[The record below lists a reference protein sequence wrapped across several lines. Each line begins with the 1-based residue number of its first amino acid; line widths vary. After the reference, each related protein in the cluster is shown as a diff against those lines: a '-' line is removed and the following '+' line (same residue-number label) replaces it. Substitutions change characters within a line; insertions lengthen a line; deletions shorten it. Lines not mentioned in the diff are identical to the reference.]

1 MRLRND
7 DLLYFAEFVADPTLD
22 YGRQAEGAPDLAPLS
37 HDRCSAQQESILST
51 LHLTDPGASARTA
64 SYDIREFVY

>member
-1 MRLRND
+1 MSCGAAAQKSRGKRGSRTGT
-7 DLLYFAEFVADPTLD
+7 FGTEIK
-22 YGRQAEGAPDLAPLS
+22 GAPDLEPLS

-51 LHLTDPGASARTA
+51 LHLTDPGASPRTA